1 MASDDDGPPDTSTHD
16 PAADQTWLKKDNVRA
31 KRGKHGARVVE
42 PTGTIERSFTVSFRS
57 TGKNVNMNRLH
68 YGVVEKIFE
77 AVPGVIFRP
86 TSTST
91 TRTKKPLTSI
101 EQFPATEIGHGNF
114 FERRQ
119 KGKTIEVDH
128 KIHSAMSIREIKNKI
143 MSYLR
148 PNNIFIEKGKLDGI
162 ELFRFGYLQGAHPR
176 LVNRLDL
183 EDKIND
189 AINDFPSLDEYWK
202 TYAPDWTMSEDL
214 PRVSVYKKEIGWG
227 MGTSRV
233 TSECVTLMAIRPV
246 CVLYKHI
253 INECKGLFHYD
264 FIPTGTA
271 AMTTSEQ
278 VKDLLINNNDIQNS
292 IQGISVMG
300 LPEMALYLE
309 YGHNNQVKTIKQWI
323 LHHPG
328 VETMESTDE
337 SSTDGRW
344 IVIVLREE
352 FDSAKT
358 WIEEILNQIPE
369 IMPEF
374 DYKVFASKFEVF
386 PPALFTNAPLGGKMQ
401 KDVNDTYARV
411 MAKKDRYTKTES
423 KKSGNAWQP
432 RTPIFFDA
440 TPENFPT
447 LGKQKKNQDRPSGD
461 EANSIE
467 STVKTTPTRTAQTII
482 STDIETIVSKMDS
495 VLSQYTHVFEKLMS
509 DAKEQRI
516 EDRKQR
522 DEERRIRDADR
533 KAFEQQRL
541 IDRELIERSQAEER
555 RERAEEKRQDDA
567 RFERLLQE
575 HKEQQLEMLK
585 LIASI
590 VNPPQM
596 MNQPM
601 PQPMQNFS
609 PLLYPNFYPLAPPQL
624 NQFPI
629 NSTQQP
635 DPNYHNGTNLYA
647 VGGVG
652 TDSNPIIPTPMQP
665 PNARQTDTRTATPK
679 ESDPKNFNPL
689 NPDTQSITAS
699 ANTQSKATAASPTD
713 ATQLPQCL
721 TPSRHI
727 MEKVGQRRRYD
738 QITST
743 PDSAGT
749 DGTQQKNPALIHKW
763 ERDQE
768 WEEDDPELPAR
779 SLNFGDPT
787 LYEEHDGPSSDC
799 RDKFDEIDSQMT
811 EAEPVSPQTT
821 IANNIQN
828 E

>member
-1 MASDDDGPPDTSTHD
+1 M
-16 PAADQTWLKKDNVRA
+16 
-31 KRGKHGARVVE
+31 
-42 PTGTIERSFTVSFRS
+42 
-57 TGKNVNMNRLH
+57 
-68 YGVVEKIFE
+68 
-77 AVPGVIFRP
+77 
-86 TSTST
+86 
-91 TRTKKPLTSI
+91 
-101 EQFPATEIGHGNF
+101 
-114 FERRQ
+114 
-119 KGKTIEVDH
+119 
-128 KIHSAMSIREIKNKI
+128 
-143 MSYLR
+143 
-148 PNNIFIEKGKLDGI
+148 
-162 ELFRFGYLQGAHPR
+162 
-176 LVNRLDL
+176 NRLDL

-227 MGTSRV
+227 LGTSRV

-482 STDIETIVSKMDS
+482 STEFFLNIHKCLKNSCRTRRNKGSRTGNKETKKEESEMP
-495 VLSQYTHVFEKLMS
+495 TEKLS
-509 DAKEQRI
+509 SNNALSI
-516 EDRKQR
+516 E
-522 DEERRIRDADR
+522 
-533 KAFEQQRL
+533 
-541 IDRELIERSQAEER
+541 
-555 RERAEEKRQDDA
+555 
-567 RFERLLQE
+567 
-575 HKEQQLEMLK
+575 
-585 LIASI
+585 
-590 VNPPQM
+590 
-596 MNQPM
+596 
-601 PQPMQNFS
+601 NFS
-609 PLLYPNFYPLAPPQL
+609 NVPRQKNGANAPKK
-624 NQFPI
+624 
-629 NSTQQP
+629 
-635 DPNYHNGTNLYA
+635 
-647 VGGVG
+647 
-652 TDSNPIIPTPMQP
+652 
-665 PNARQTDTRTATPK
+665 NARMMLASSGCYRNI
-679 ESDPKNFNPL
+679 KNNSSKCSNL
-689 NPDTQSITAS
+689 SRQS
-699 ANTQSKATAASPTD
+699 
-713 ATQLPQCL
+713 
-721 TPSRHI
+721 
-727 MEKVGQRRRYD
+727 
-738 QITST
+738 
-743 PDSAGT
+743 
-749 DGTQQKNPALIHKW
+749 
-763 ERDQE
+763 
-768 WEEDDPELPAR
+768 
-779 SLNFGDPT
+779 
-787 LYEEHDGPSSDC
+787 
-799 RDKFDEIDSQMT
+799 
-811 EAEPVSPQTT
+811 
-821 IANNIQN
+821 
-828 E
+828 